1 MPSHLQLAT
10 SGKELELVRAL
21 SGASLDD
28 DTLRELLTT
37 CMARNMAV
45 ATHVLSELAQPALLE
60 TLDASIGAEHAAI
73 RRLRAGW
80 AKPAAVPVDKRV
92 RQLFNAI
99 YDSNVARVEKLLA
112 DGVPASSVNPDDANA
127 EDEVEGYAGDQVA
140 SDVAFHAA
148 VFVATHQEPMKPSLV
163 SAFIDVG
170 ADINLRNS
178 IGETP
183 FHALFSM
190 CSGPAHERH
199 SVAQMLLDAGADATL
214 LSNLGRSVLH
224 LWALGAPADK
234 TTFELLLH
242 AGAPLDA
249 QDKRGAAALHLAIGE
264 RYDGRERSHEKIAL
278 WMLDSGANAL
288 LKDEQGFT
296 PRMLAEHAAR
306 EGHEMSELIARL
318 VALEKAELGGEPAED
333 PESSLRGELLAL
345 GPRRHAPSS
354 SKYPKVSV
362 PQTYNQQA
370 AREAARL
377 VREIGPG
384 AADLPVEP
392 YYRAYEWAVERGA
405 IEVVEAM
412 LDVGVDANRSNS
424 LNTACYVDDRAMA
437 ELLIVRGANLDGQK
451 DQEGIQR
458 RPLRSAVSGG
468 SFRLVQRLI
477 EAGAP
482 VPLKVRSDESIL
494 GQARGPERDAI
505 RSYLRALTR
514 DRVAKSKASPLRF
527 KKRRQMYDMD
537 SLSGAEESSEHH
549 RSIPFAVAVGSI
561 TDVVHCLHQN
571 GPVLEHR
578 PHLNKGAI
586 PANAGAVFVVE
597 TTQQG
602 HCFVITGEMEGGEL
616 HARLQGAAGIV
627 FNGAVHPL
635 NEAYDINTGPDQGP
649 HYERTPALNAWLVE
663 RELWLPPMNFVGDE
677 RYDHGLQHE
686 LCFKGVERDAIVRVD
701 YLAFRR

>member
-10 SGKELELVRAL
+10 AGKELELVRAL
-21 SGASLDD
+21 ASASLDD

-37 CMARNMAV
+37 CMAQNMAV
-45 ATHVLSELAQPALLE
+45 ATHVLSERAQPALLE
-60 TLDASIGAEHAAI
+60 ALDASIGAEHAAI

-80 AKPAAVPVDKRV
+80 AKPDPVPVDKRV

-112 DGVPASSVNPDDANA
+112 DGVPASSVNPDDASA
-127 EDEVEGYAGDQVA
+127 EDEVEGYAGDPVA

-148 VFVATHQEPMKPSLV
+148 VFVATNQKPMQPSLV

-190 CSGPAHERH
+190 CSGAAHERH

-224 LWALGAPADK
+224 LWALGAPAHRA
-234 TTFELLLH
+234 TFELLLE
-242 AGAPLDA
+242 AGAPLDV
-249 QDKRGAAALHLAIGE
+249 QDKRGATALHLAIAE

-278 WMLDSGANAL
+278 WMLDSGANAR

-318 VALEKAELGGEPAED
+318 LALEEAELGREPAED
-333 PESSLRGELLAL
+333 PESSLRRELLAL
-345 GPRRHAPSS
+345 GARRHSPSYS
-354 SKYPKVSV
+354 RP
-362 PQTYNQQA
+362 PQNDAAQKYNQQA
-370 AREAARL
+370 AREAATL
-377 VREIGPG
+377 VRGIGPG

-412 LDVGVDANRSNS
+412 LDVGVDADRSNG

-437 ELLIVRGANLDGQK
+437 ELLIGRGANLDGQK
-451 DQEGIQR
+451 DEDGIQR

-494 GQARGPERDAI
+494 GHARGPERDAI
-505 RSYLRALTR
+505 RRYLRALTR

-527 KKRRQMYDMD
+527 KKRREMYDMD
-537 SLSGAEESSEHH
+537 ALSGSDESSATY
-549 RSIPFAVAVGSI
+549 RSLPFAVVEGSVD
-561 TDVVHCLHQN
+561 DVVHGLHES
-571 GPVLEHR
+571 GPVVEHI
-578 PHLNKGAI
+578 PNLNQGAI
-586 PANAGAVFVVE
+586 PANASAVFVVE
-597 TTQQG
+597 TTQKG
-602 HCFVITGEMEGGEL
+602 YCFVVAGEMKCGEL
-616 HARLQGAAGIV
+616 HLRLQGAAGIV
-627 FNGAVHPL
+627 FNGATHPL
-635 NEAYDINTGPDQGP
+635 DETYDIDKSPDRGSY
-649 HYERTPALNAWLVE
+649 HARTPALNAWLME
-663 RELWLPPMNFVGDE
+663 RELWLPPMNFVGDDDH
-677 RYDHGLQHE
+677 DHGLQHE
-686 LCFKGVERDAIVRVD
+686 LCFKGVKRDAIVRVD
-701 YLAFRR
+701 YLAFKR